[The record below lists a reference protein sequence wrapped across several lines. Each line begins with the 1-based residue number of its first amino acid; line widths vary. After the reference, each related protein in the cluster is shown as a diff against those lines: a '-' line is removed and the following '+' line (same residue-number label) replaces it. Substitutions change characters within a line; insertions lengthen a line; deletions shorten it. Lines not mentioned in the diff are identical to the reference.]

1 MLSPLAARLA
11 EKNGYKNV
19 RVFHAGM
26 PAWKKAGLPS
36 LTTDNFLKKRL
47 GYVVVIDTR
56 GPKAAKAGHI
66 QGAVAIPLD
75 KLLSEREQ
83 FPLDRKAYLILY
95 AEDTDLDQLSKVTKT
110 ISSWGYKNVA
120 ILQGG
125 YKGWLAAKGPIQKDM
140 VRTKIFYLPRPHPGE
155 ITGDEF
161 MNIVNNKTGEVIIL
175 DVRTKAETA
184 GGMIPGAVN
193 IPVDELSARLS
204 ELPKDKEIV
213 THCRTGLR
221 AEMGYNILRNAGY
234 NARFLN
240 DKVAILQDRIFCCFK

>member
-26 PAWKKAGLPS
+26 PAWKKAGLPA
-36 LTTDNFLKKRL
+36 LTTNQFLKKRL

-66 QGAVAIPLD
+66 QGAVAMPLD
-75 KLLSEREQ
+75 QVISQREQ
-83 FPLDRKAYLILY
+83 FPLDKKAYLIFY
-95 AEDTDLDQLSKVTKT
+95 SDGTDIDKLKKVTKQVAG
-110 ISSWGYKNVA
+110 WGYKNVF
-120 ILQGG
+120 ILDGG
-125 YKGWLAAKGPIQKDM
+125 YQGWLGAKGPIQKDM

-161 MNIVNNKTGEVIIL
+161 MNIVNNKPQDKLVL

-184 GGMIPGAVN
+184 GGMLPGAVN
-193 IPVDELSARLS
+193 IPVDELSERIK